1 MTRLALAAVAALA
14 LAGAASAAPDADFVS
29 LPSPLA
35 QLSSSPPLAGGANAN
50 AEGVR
55 HRVEAKTNVVVSL
68 GPDGAPFRVVAVQR
82 LDVRVKGDYLFTI
95 GAPVTAVEAAPGSAS
110 TPGRRST
117 SILWAGFNPG
127 RRTLVAKATLVPR
140 AVVPSLPLRVTVG
153 PGVVTLE
160 NTTGVTTGAFTA
172 DALFAPLARYFAELK
187 REVALGQVPTSGGA
201 LVTSKPVTTRV
212 RVGAPLHVAG
222 TIGARQVDVVLEGDR
237 TIAGSGPV
245 RLTVTPIEPA
255 SLLGPPVAGLS
266 GRQLLDRVARAS
278 LTVSRVRQFR
288 AFLGNPDP
296 TGPSSTSYVY
306 RTAARPVAVAPAAAE
321 GSGRGWP
328 LTVGIVLALLAAL
341 AVSAVAWSR
350 A

>member
-82 LDVRVKGDYLFTI
+82 LDVRVKGDYFFTI

-172 DALFAPLARYFAELK
+172 DALVAPLARYLAELK

-288 AFLGNPDP
+288 RLPRQPRPDGAEQHELRLP
-296 TGPSSTSYVY
+296 HGGTPGRRGSGGGRGLRARLAADGRDRPG
-306 RTAARPVAVAPAAAE
+306 AARSACRL
-321 GSGRGWP
+321 GGR
-328 LTVGIVLALLAAL
+328 VV
-341 AVSAVAWSR
+341 
-350 A
+350 